1 MLVDVS
7 LSIPAGQRVLLAG
20 PSGAGKSTLLRAM
33 AGLLLTADHGE
44 LSGNVLVDGRDVRT
58 SPGRIGLLQQDPL
71 ASVVAETVGRDVAF
85 GLENRQVPR
94 EELWRRV
101 VEVLTATDFPY
112 PSTHPTAALS
122 GGETQRLALA
132 GAVVLDNSVLLLDE
146 PTSMLDP
153 AAAELVRAVVR
164 REVASRGTTTVIVEH
179 HLEPWL
185 DFADRLV
192 VLGRD
197 GQLVADGAPR
207 EVLSQAGAAL
217 AAQGVWV
224 PGLPVPELSLLD
236 LSVLEPQ
243 LLSGCS
249 EPAPPAAWIG
259 DLGTTSTRG
268 SPMARSPQ
276 GEALVSAQAI
286 SVTRQASLTGPR
298 RATQTLAL
306 HGVDAELRQGRS
318 LAVTGPSGAGKS
330 TLVAVLA
337 GLQEPTSG
345 VVSSPEHLAPV
356 RRGGRRERRPWR
368 WRSAE
373 LAARL
378 AWVPQS
384 PEAGIVA
391 STVYDEMLATSRA
404 VGLDEVPAGRRA
416 EALLEALGLMHLRAA
431 SPYHL
436 SGGEQRRLMVAAA
449 LVHGPQGILLDE
461 PTVGQDRVTWA
472 AVLGCVSSAQ
482 AAGAAVAFATH
493 DDAAVTVVATDQLR
507 LERGGAVR

>member
-7 LSIPAGQRVLLAG
+7 LTIPAGQRVLLAG
-20 PSGAGKSTLLRAM
+20 PSGAGKSTLLRAI

-44 LSGNVLVDGRDVRT
+44 LSGQVLVDGRDV
-58 SPGRIGLLQQDPL
+58 SEASGRVGLLLQDPL

-85 GLENRQVPR
+85 GLENRLVPR
-94 EELWRRV
+94 EEMWRRIA
-101 VEVLTATDFPY
+101 EVLAATDFPY
-112 PSTHPTAALS
+112 PSNHPTVALS

-132 GAVVLDNSVLLLDE
+132 GSLVLDSSVLLLDE

-153 AAAELVRAVVR
+153 ASAELVREAVR
-164 REVASRGTTTVIVEH
+164 REAASRNITTVIVEH

-185 DFADRLV
+185 HFADRLI
-192 VLGRD
+192 VLDRD

-207 EVLSQAGAAL
+207 EVLSREGAAL

-224 PGLPVPELSLLD
+224 PGLAVPELSKLD
-236 LSVLEPQ
+236 PCLVAPLKSPG
-243 LLSGCS
+243 SS
-249 EPAPPAAWIG
+249 ESA
-259 DLGTTSTRG
+259 
-268 SPMARSPQ
+268 
-276 GEALVSAQAI
+276 GEAALVTAQEVR
-286 SVTRQASLTGPR
+286 VTRRASLTGAG

-306 HGVDAELRQGRS
+306 DGVDAALRGGRT

-345 VVSSPEHLAPV
+345 DVSVPEHLAPA
-356 RRGGRRERRPWR
+356 RRRGRRERRPWK

-378 AWVPQS
+378 AWVPQT
-384 PEAGIVA
+384 PESGVVA
-391 STVYDEMLATSRA
+391 STVYDEAMATSRA
-404 VGLDEVPAGRRA
+404 VGLDEARSGRRA
-416 EALLEALGLMHLRAA
+416 DALLEALGLTHVRPA

-449 LVHGPQGILLDE
+449 LVHGPQGIVLDE
-461 PTVGQDRVTWA
+461 PTVGQDRATWA
-472 AVLGCVSSAQ
+472 AVLGCVASAQ
-482 AAGAAVAFATH
+482 SAGAAVALATH
-493 DDAAVTVVATDQLR
+493 DVDAVTALAADRLR
-507 LERGGAVR
+507 LERGRAVG